1 MKTKEGFT
9 LVEILVALAVFLT
22 ISVAAIGAFVSLSV
36 KSQETRFISELQS
49 AGNYALSIIEEDVK
63 YAEAI
68 GCGAIQ
74 TDCEGGS
81 TLHIGSKGSTL
92 YRYVVNRG
100 VLYREASGQQSALT
114 AVIGDEQ
121 IEVTEFRVTV
131 TGSDASSKKQP
142 AALVT
147 LHIQISNTDGRS
159 GEARLQRYMA
169 VRELKL

>member
-1 MKTKEGFT
+1 MRMQKGFT

-22 ISVAAIGAFVSLSV
+22 ISVAAIGAFVSLSAR
-36 KSQETRFISELQS
+36 SQETRFISELQS
-49 AGNYALSIIEEDVK
+49 VGDYALSLIEEDVK

-81 TLHIGSKGSTL
+81 TLHIGSKGTTV

-100 VLYREASGQQSALT
+100 VLYRELNGVQSGIT
-114 AVIGDEQ
+114 AVIGDNQ
-121 IEVTEFRVTV
+121 ISVTQFRVTV
-131 TGSDASSKKQP
+131 TGSDASSKQQP

-147 LHIQISNTDGRS
+147 LHIEISNPDGRS
-159 GEARLQRYMA
+159 REVRLQRYMT